1 MKIKSILK
9 LGTLALLTAA
19 LPACSFLDTDPQIIP
34 DDGYYNSEQKLIYG
48 LAGVYGVLNSEA
60 LYGNYYSL
68 QIANA
73 DDLCYFNNYNNSES
87 RPDRYNHSAGTAAIY
102 DTWSKLYEGI
112 KNANRYIEAVEKTEI
127 DPGKLSVDIGLYIA
141 EARFLRAY
149 YHFLLAQAW
158 GDVPLRVKATTSPNP
173 NDVQMAA
180 TPQEQVLKWCADEIE
195 ATIPDL
201 YEPIDNTPSRVSQTV
216 AQGILAR
223 VYLFMAGE
231 SVKQIDGLDKKEMYR
246 RAAYWANE
254 VIASHKHDL
263 NESYEEIFI
272 NMIRDQ
278 YDTQFHESMWEA
290 EFLGDRTS
298 ATDWTNGRI
307 GDLIGLRSQSRTTNY
322 SEWACNYSYGYY
334 NGSYTLWQ
342 LYWENDRTAD
352 ETASATVID
361 KRLTWNLPGY
371 NYRGMNNQKISYKN
385 KAGETVTRYLQQT
398 QSMFKTPWVYNNN
411 FAMPDI
417 EGLDQTIED
426 AFDPADLVYDPTVM
440 CAVRNAG
447 KWRRETVYE
456 KQMSAKSLYTT
467 INFPILRYADVLL
480 MYAEAINE
488 YAEAPDDQAK
498 EAIREIRKR
507 AGVKTNESLLGDYR
521 SFRDLVRIGF
531 RGASQVGPDPLGHV
545 RREDAQRRD
554 QPADGEQVPQRQL
567 YELCVGELR
576 QRDGTPHLPPDSDQ
590 GAGGEPRAPTEP
602 LMVKRL
608 IAEHTMNTK
617 RITYLAATLALA
629 TAAVSCE
636 HEEIYEPLEFSVRL
650 APTNT
655 YRTGDPVVFN
665 FSGNADFITVWT
677 GDTGHEYKHRNRT
690 KVDIADI
697 ESCELEIE
705 ISQQYGTLNNL
716 VLFAGNKFAGLN
728 GSDAA
733 TDRPVVEAIAAND
746 CADWTKLE
754 FTPNN
759 ANKFKT
765 YTYDITRFADRF
777 SWGMHLFYP
786 DPKTTMRTYRINPKI
801 TVKFKGHDT
810 QVYNYPDMEFV
821 PFSLASQHADDPYI
835 HNVSGNGNLKFQGR
849 PGANNTANIV
859 FQGFSA
865 GAFPEIDQ
873 WAFMQ
878 PVALNTISPD
888 TGLNIKGVTDDLPS
902 YSYTY
907 TEPGTYTVTFIVAG
921 GNYQGQSAPA
931 PYEVTFTV
939 IDPIE

>member
-127 DPGKLSVDIGLYIA
+127 DPEKLSVDIGLYIA

-417 EGLDQTIED
+417 EGLDQTIEN

-488 YAEAPDDQAK
+488 YAGAPDDQAK

-507 AGVKTNESLLGDYR
+507 AGVKTDESLLGDYR
-521 SFRDLVRIGF
+521 SFRDLVRNE
-531 RGASQVGPDPLGHV
+531 RGRELSFEGLRKWDLIRWGTFVEKMHNAGTNQPTENKYRNVSYTNYASANYANVTARHIYLPIPTK
-545 RREDAQRRD
+545 
-554 QPADGEQVPQRQL
+554 
-567 YELCVGELR
+567 ELAVNHALR
-576 QRDGTPHLPPDSDQ
+576 QN
-590 GAGGEPRAPTEP
+590 P
-602 LMVKRL
+602 L
-608 IAEHTMNTK
+608 
-617 RITYLAATLALA
+617 
-629 TAAVSCE
+629 
-636 HEEIYEPLEFSVRL
+636 
-650 APTNT
+650 
-655 YRTGDPVVFN
+655 
-665 FSGNADFITVWT
+665 W
-677 GDTGHEYKHRNRT
+677 
-690 KVDIADI
+690 
-697 ESCELEIE
+697 
-705 ISQQYGTLNNL
+705 
-716 VLFAGNKFAGLN
+716 
-728 GSDAA
+728 
-733 TDRPVVEAIAAND
+733 
-746 CADWTKLE
+746 
-754 FTPNN
+754 
-759 ANKFKT
+759 
-765 YTYDITRFADRF
+765 
-777 SWGMHLFYP
+777 
-786 DPKTTMRTYRINPKI
+786 
-801 TVKFKGHDT
+801 
-810 QVYNYPDMEFV
+810 
-821 PFSLASQHADDPYI
+821 
-835 HNVSGNGNLKFQGR
+835 
-849 PGANNTANIV
+849 
-859 FQGFSA
+859 
-865 GAFPEIDQ
+865 
-873 WAFMQ
+873 
-878 PVALNTISPD
+878 
-888 TGLNIKGVTDDLPS
+888 
-902 YSYTY
+902 
-907 TEPGTYTVTFIVAG
+907 
-921 GNYQGQSAPA
+921 
-931 PYEVTFTV
+931 
-939 IDPIE
+939 

>member
-158 GDVPLRVKATTSPNP
+158 GDVPLRVKATTSPNT

-417 EGLDQTIED
+417 EGLDQTIEN

-488 YAEAPDDQAK
+488 YAGAPDDQAK
-498 EAIREIRKR
+498 DAIREIRKR
-507 AGVKTNESLLGDYR
+507 AGVKTDESLLGDYR
-521 SFRDLVRIGF
+521 SFRDLVRNE
-531 RGASQVGPDPLGHV
+531 RGRELAFEGLRKWDLIRWGTFVEKMHNAGTNQPTENKYRNVSYTNYASANYANVTARHIYLPIPTK
-545 RREDAQRRD
+545 
-554 QPADGEQVPQRQL
+554 
-567 YELCVGELR
+567 ELAVNHALR
-576 QRDGTPHLPPDSDQ
+576 QN
-590 GAGGEPRAPTEP
+590 P
-602 LMVKRL
+602 L
-608 IAEHTMNTK
+608 
-617 RITYLAATLALA
+617 
-629 TAAVSCE
+629 
-636 HEEIYEPLEFSVRL
+636 
-650 APTNT
+650 
-655 YRTGDPVVFN
+655 
-665 FSGNADFITVWT
+665 W
-677 GDTGHEYKHRNRT
+677 
-690 KVDIADI
+690 
-697 ESCELEIE
+697 
-705 ISQQYGTLNNL
+705 
-716 VLFAGNKFAGLN
+716 
-728 GSDAA
+728 
-733 TDRPVVEAIAAND
+733 
-746 CADWTKLE
+746 
-754 FTPNN
+754 
-759 ANKFKT
+759 
-765 YTYDITRFADRF
+765 
-777 SWGMHLFYP
+777 
-786 DPKTTMRTYRINPKI
+786 
-801 TVKFKGHDT
+801 
-810 QVYNYPDMEFV
+810 
-821 PFSLASQHADDPYI
+821 
-835 HNVSGNGNLKFQGR
+835 
-849 PGANNTANIV
+849 
-859 FQGFSA
+859 
-865 GAFPEIDQ
+865 
-873 WAFMQ
+873 
-878 PVALNTISPD
+878 
-888 TGLNIKGVTDDLPS
+888 
-902 YSYTY
+902 
-907 TEPGTYTVTFIVAG
+907 
-921 GNYQGQSAPA
+921 
-931 PYEVTFTV
+931 
-939 IDPIE
+939 

>member
-60 LYGNYYSL
+60 IYGNYYSL

-263 NESYEEIFI
+263 NESYEEVFI

-417 EGLDQTIED
+417 EGLDQTIEN

-488 YAEAPDDQAK
+488 YAGAPDDQAK

-507 AGVKTNESLLGDYR
+507 TGVKTDESLLGDYR
-521 SFRDLVRIGF
+521 SFRDLVRNE
-531 RGASQVGPDPLGHV
+531 RGRELAFEGLRKWDLIRWGTFVEKMHNAGTNQPTENKYRNVSYTNYASANYANVTARHIYLPIPTK
-545 RREDAQRRD
+545 
-554 QPADGEQVPQRQL
+554 
-567 YELCVGELR
+567 ELAVNHALR
-576 QRDGTPHLPPDSDQ
+576 QN
-590 GAGGEPRAPTEP
+590 P
-602 LMVKRL
+602 L
-608 IAEHTMNTK
+608 
-617 RITYLAATLALA
+617 
-629 TAAVSCE
+629 
-636 HEEIYEPLEFSVRL
+636 
-650 APTNT
+650 
-655 YRTGDPVVFN
+655 
-665 FSGNADFITVWT
+665 W
-677 GDTGHEYKHRNRT
+677 
-690 KVDIADI
+690 
-697 ESCELEIE
+697 
-705 ISQQYGTLNNL
+705 
-716 VLFAGNKFAGLN
+716 
-728 GSDAA
+728 
-733 TDRPVVEAIAAND
+733 
-746 CADWTKLE
+746 
-754 FTPNN
+754 
-759 ANKFKT
+759 
-765 YTYDITRFADRF
+765 
-777 SWGMHLFYP
+777 
-786 DPKTTMRTYRINPKI
+786 
-801 TVKFKGHDT
+801 
-810 QVYNYPDMEFV
+810 
-821 PFSLASQHADDPYI
+821 
-835 HNVSGNGNLKFQGR
+835 
-849 PGANNTANIV
+849 
-859 FQGFSA
+859 
-865 GAFPEIDQ
+865 
-873 WAFMQ
+873 
-878 PVALNTISPD
+878 
-888 TGLNIKGVTDDLPS
+888 
-902 YSYTY
+902 
-907 TEPGTYTVTFIVAG
+907 
-921 GNYQGQSAPA
+921 
-931 PYEVTFTV
+931 
-939 IDPIE
+939 

>member
-60 LYGNYYSL
+60 IYGNYYSL

-488 YAEAPDDQAK
+488 YAGAPDEQAK

-507 AGVKTNESLLGDYR
+507 AGVKTDESLLGDYR
-521 SFRDLVRIGF
+521 SFRDLVRNE
-531 RGASQVGPDPLGHV
+531 RGRELAFEGLRKWDLIRWGTFVEKMHNAGTNQPTENKYRNVSYTNYASANYANVTARHIYLPIPTK
-545 RREDAQRRD
+545 
-554 QPADGEQVPQRQL
+554 
-567 YELCVGELR
+567 ELAVNHALR
-576 QRDGTPHLPPDSDQ
+576 QN
-590 GAGGEPRAPTEP
+590 P
-602 LMVKRL
+602 L
-608 IAEHTMNTK
+608 
-617 RITYLAATLALA
+617 
-629 TAAVSCE
+629 
-636 HEEIYEPLEFSVRL
+636 
-650 APTNT
+650 
-655 YRTGDPVVFN
+655 
-665 FSGNADFITVWT
+665 W
-677 GDTGHEYKHRNRT
+677 
-690 KVDIADI
+690 
-697 ESCELEIE
+697 
-705 ISQQYGTLNNL
+705 
-716 VLFAGNKFAGLN
+716 
-728 GSDAA
+728 
-733 TDRPVVEAIAAND
+733 
-746 CADWTKLE
+746 
-754 FTPNN
+754 
-759 ANKFKT
+759 
-765 YTYDITRFADRF
+765 
-777 SWGMHLFYP
+777 
-786 DPKTTMRTYRINPKI
+786 
-801 TVKFKGHDT
+801 
-810 QVYNYPDMEFV
+810 
-821 PFSLASQHADDPYI
+821 
-835 HNVSGNGNLKFQGR
+835 
-849 PGANNTANIV
+849 
-859 FQGFSA
+859 
-865 GAFPEIDQ
+865 
-873 WAFMQ
+873 
-878 PVALNTISPD
+878 
-888 TGLNIKGVTDDLPS
+888 
-902 YSYTY
+902 
-907 TEPGTYTVTFIVAG
+907 
-921 GNYQGQSAPA
+921 
-931 PYEVTFTV
+931 
-939 IDPIE
+939 

>member
-246 RAAYWANE
+246 HAAYWANE

-488 YAEAPDDQAK
+488 YAGAPDDQAK

-507 AGVKTNESLLGDYR
+507 AGVKTDESLLGDYR
-521 SFRDLVRIGF
+521 SFRDLVRNE
-531 RGASQVGPDPLGHV
+531 RGRELAFEGLRKWDLIRWGTFVEKMHNAGTNQPTENKYRNVSYTNYASANYANVTARHIYLPIPTK
-545 RREDAQRRD
+545 
-554 QPADGEQVPQRQL
+554 
-567 YELCVGELR
+567 ELAVNHALR
-576 QRDGTPHLPPDSDQ
+576 QN
-590 GAGGEPRAPTEP
+590 P
-602 LMVKRL
+602 L
-608 IAEHTMNTK
+608 
-617 RITYLAATLALA
+617 
-629 TAAVSCE
+629 
-636 HEEIYEPLEFSVRL
+636 
-650 APTNT
+650 
-655 YRTGDPVVFN
+655 
-665 FSGNADFITVWT
+665 W
-677 GDTGHEYKHRNRT
+677 
-690 KVDIADI
+690 
-697 ESCELEIE
+697 
-705 ISQQYGTLNNL
+705 
-716 VLFAGNKFAGLN
+716 
-728 GSDAA
+728 
-733 TDRPVVEAIAAND
+733 
-746 CADWTKLE
+746 
-754 FTPNN
+754 
-759 ANKFKT
+759 
-765 YTYDITRFADRF
+765 
-777 SWGMHLFYP
+777 
-786 DPKTTMRTYRINPKI
+786 
-801 TVKFKGHDT
+801 
-810 QVYNYPDMEFV
+810 
-821 PFSLASQHADDPYI
+821 
-835 HNVSGNGNLKFQGR
+835 
-849 PGANNTANIV
+849 
-859 FQGFSA
+859 
-865 GAFPEIDQ
+865 
-873 WAFMQ
+873 
-878 PVALNTISPD
+878 
-888 TGLNIKGVTDDLPS
+888 
-902 YSYTY
+902 
-907 TEPGTYTVTFIVAG
+907 
-921 GNYQGQSAPA
+921 
-931 PYEVTFTV
+931 
-939 IDPIE
+939 

>member
-60 LYGNYYSL
+60 IYGNYYSL

-231 SVKQIDGLDKKEMYR
+231 SVKQIDGLDKKEMYC

-263 NESYEEIFI
+263 NESYEEVFI

-417 EGLDQTIED
+417 EGLDQTIEN

-488 YAEAPDDQAK
+488 YAGAPDDQAK

-507 AGVKTNESLLGDYR
+507 AGVKTDESLLGDYR
-521 SFRDLVRIGF
+521 SFRDLVRNE
-531 RGASQVGPDPLGHV
+531 RGRELAFEGLRKWDLIRWGTFVEKMHNAGTNQPTENKYRNVSYTNYASANYANVTARHIYLPIPTK
-545 RREDAQRRD
+545 
-554 QPADGEQVPQRQL
+554 
-567 YELCVGELR
+567 ELAVNHALR
-576 QRDGTPHLPPDSDQ
+576 QN
-590 GAGGEPRAPTEP
+590 P
-602 LMVKRL
+602 L
-608 IAEHTMNTK
+608 
-617 RITYLAATLALA
+617 
-629 TAAVSCE
+629 
-636 HEEIYEPLEFSVRL
+636 
-650 APTNT
+650 
-655 YRTGDPVVFN
+655 
-665 FSGNADFITVWT
+665 W
-677 GDTGHEYKHRNRT
+677 
-690 KVDIADI
+690 
-697 ESCELEIE
+697 
-705 ISQQYGTLNNL
+705 
-716 VLFAGNKFAGLN
+716 
-728 GSDAA
+728 
-733 TDRPVVEAIAAND
+733 
-746 CADWTKLE
+746 
-754 FTPNN
+754 
-759 ANKFKT
+759 
-765 YTYDITRFADRF
+765 
-777 SWGMHLFYP
+777 
-786 DPKTTMRTYRINPKI
+786 
-801 TVKFKGHDT
+801 
-810 QVYNYPDMEFV
+810 
-821 PFSLASQHADDPYI
+821 
-835 HNVSGNGNLKFQGR
+835 
-849 PGANNTANIV
+849 
-859 FQGFSA
+859 
-865 GAFPEIDQ
+865 
-873 WAFMQ
+873 
-878 PVALNTISPD
+878 
-888 TGLNIKGVTDDLPS
+888 
-902 YSYTY
+902 
-907 TEPGTYTVTFIVAG
+907 
-921 GNYQGQSAPA
+921 
-931 PYEVTFTV
+931 
-939 IDPIE
+939 

>member
-60 LYGNYYSL
+60 IYGNYYSL

-102 DTWSKLYEGI
+102 DAWSKLYEGI

-488 YAEAPDDQAK
+488 YAGAPDDQAK

-507 AGVKTNESLLGDYR
+507 AGVKTDESLLGDYR
-521 SFRDLVRIGF
+521 SFRDLVRNE
-531 RGASQVGPDPLGHV
+531 RGRELAFEGLRKWDLIRWGTFVEKMHNAGTNQPTENKYRNVSYTNYASANYANVTARHIYLPIPTK
-545 RREDAQRRD
+545 
-554 QPADGEQVPQRQL
+554 
-567 YELCVGELR
+567 ELAVNHALR
-576 QRDGTPHLPPDSDQ
+576 QN
-590 GAGGEPRAPTEP
+590 P
-602 LMVKRL
+602 L
-608 IAEHTMNTK
+608 
-617 RITYLAATLALA
+617 
-629 TAAVSCE
+629 
-636 HEEIYEPLEFSVRL
+636 
-650 APTNT
+650 
-655 YRTGDPVVFN
+655 
-665 FSGNADFITVWT
+665 W
-677 GDTGHEYKHRNRT
+677 
-690 KVDIADI
+690 
-697 ESCELEIE
+697 
-705 ISQQYGTLNNL
+705 
-716 VLFAGNKFAGLN
+716 
-728 GSDAA
+728 
-733 TDRPVVEAIAAND
+733 
-746 CADWTKLE
+746 
-754 FTPNN
+754 
-759 ANKFKT
+759 
-765 YTYDITRFADRF
+765 
-777 SWGMHLFYP
+777 
-786 DPKTTMRTYRINPKI
+786 
-801 TVKFKGHDT
+801 
-810 QVYNYPDMEFV
+810 
-821 PFSLASQHADDPYI
+821 
-835 HNVSGNGNLKFQGR
+835 
-849 PGANNTANIV
+849 
-859 FQGFSA
+859 
-865 GAFPEIDQ
+865 
-873 WAFMQ
+873 
-878 PVALNTISPD
+878 
-888 TGLNIKGVTDDLPS
+888 
-902 YSYTY
+902 
-907 TEPGTYTVTFIVAG
+907 
-921 GNYQGQSAPA
+921 
-931 PYEVTFTV
+931 
-939 IDPIE
+939 

>member
-127 DPGKLSVDIGLYIA
+127 DPEKLSVDIGLYIA

-417 EGLDQTIED
+417 EGLDQTIEN

-488 YAEAPDDQAK
+488 YAGASDDQAK

-521 SFRDLVRIGF
+521 SFRDLVRNE
-531 RGASQVGPDPLGHV
+531 RGRELAFEGLRKWDLIRWGTFVEKMHNAGTNQPTENKYRNVSYTNYASANYANVTARHIYLPIPTK
-545 RREDAQRRD
+545 
-554 QPADGEQVPQRQL
+554 
-567 YELCVGELR
+567 ELAVNHALR
-576 QRDGTPHLPPDSDQ
+576 QN
-590 GAGGEPRAPTEP
+590 P
-602 LMVKRL
+602 L
-608 IAEHTMNTK
+608 
-617 RITYLAATLALA
+617 
-629 TAAVSCE
+629 
-636 HEEIYEPLEFSVRL
+636 
-650 APTNT
+650 
-655 YRTGDPVVFN
+655 
-665 FSGNADFITVWT
+665 W
-677 GDTGHEYKHRNRT
+677 
-690 KVDIADI
+690 
-697 ESCELEIE
+697 
-705 ISQQYGTLNNL
+705 
-716 VLFAGNKFAGLN
+716 
-728 GSDAA
+728 
-733 TDRPVVEAIAAND
+733 
-746 CADWTKLE
+746 
-754 FTPNN
+754 
-759 ANKFKT
+759 
-765 YTYDITRFADRF
+765 
-777 SWGMHLFYP
+777 
-786 DPKTTMRTYRINPKI
+786 
-801 TVKFKGHDT
+801 
-810 QVYNYPDMEFV
+810 
-821 PFSLASQHADDPYI
+821 
-835 HNVSGNGNLKFQGR
+835 
-849 PGANNTANIV
+849 
-859 FQGFSA
+859 
-865 GAFPEIDQ
+865 
-873 WAFMQ
+873 
-878 PVALNTISPD
+878 
-888 TGLNIKGVTDDLPS
+888 
-902 YSYTY
+902 
-907 TEPGTYTVTFIVAG
+907 
-921 GNYQGQSAPA
+921 
-931 PYEVTFTV
+931 
-939 IDPIE
+939 

>member
-87 RPDRYNHSAGTAAIY
+87 RPDRYNHSAGTATIY

-488 YAEAPDDQAK
+488 YAGAPDDQAK
-498 EAIREIRKR
+498 DAIREIRKR
-507 AGVKTNESLLGDYR
+507 AGVKTDENLLGDYR
-521 SFRDLVRIGF
+521 SFRDLVRNE
-531 RGASQVGPDPLGHV
+531 RGRELAFEGLRKWDLIRWGTFVEKMHNAGTNQPTENKYRNVSYTNYASANYANVTARHIYLPIPTK
-545 RREDAQRRD
+545 
-554 QPADGEQVPQRQL
+554 
-567 YELCVGELR
+567 ELAVNHALR
-576 QRDGTPHLPPDSDQ
+576 QN
-590 GAGGEPRAPTEP
+590 P
-602 LMVKRL
+602 L
-608 IAEHTMNTK
+608 
-617 RITYLAATLALA
+617 
-629 TAAVSCE
+629 
-636 HEEIYEPLEFSVRL
+636 
-650 APTNT
+650 
-655 YRTGDPVVFN
+655 
-665 FSGNADFITVWT
+665 W
-677 GDTGHEYKHRNRT
+677 
-690 KVDIADI
+690 
-697 ESCELEIE
+697 
-705 ISQQYGTLNNL
+705 
-716 VLFAGNKFAGLN
+716 
-728 GSDAA
+728 
-733 TDRPVVEAIAAND
+733 
-746 CADWTKLE
+746 
-754 FTPNN
+754 
-759 ANKFKT
+759 
-765 YTYDITRFADRF
+765 
-777 SWGMHLFYP
+777 
-786 DPKTTMRTYRINPKI
+786 
-801 TVKFKGHDT
+801 
-810 QVYNYPDMEFV
+810 
-821 PFSLASQHADDPYI
+821 
-835 HNVSGNGNLKFQGR
+835 
-849 PGANNTANIV
+849 
-859 FQGFSA
+859 
-865 GAFPEIDQ
+865 
-873 WAFMQ
+873 
-878 PVALNTISPD
+878 
-888 TGLNIKGVTDDLPS
+888 
-902 YSYTY
+902 
-907 TEPGTYTVTFIVAG
+907 
-921 GNYQGQSAPA
+921 
-931 PYEVTFTV
+931 
-939 IDPIE
+939 

>member
-60 LYGNYYSL
+60 IYGNYYSL

-352 ETASATVID
+352 EKASATVID

-488 YAEAPDDQAK
+488 YAGAPDDQAK

-507 AGVKTNESLLGDYR
+507 AGVKTDESLLGDYR
-521 SFRDLVRIGF
+521 SFRDLVRNE
-531 RGASQVGPDPLGHV
+531 RGRELAFEGLRKWDLIRWGTLVEKMHNAGTNQPTENKYRNVSYTNYASANYANVTARHIYLPIPTK
-545 RREDAQRRD
+545 
-554 QPADGEQVPQRQL
+554 
-567 YELCVGELR
+567 ELAVNHALR
-576 QRDGTPHLPPDSDQ
+576 QN
-590 GAGGEPRAPTEP
+590 P
-602 LMVKRL
+602 L
-608 IAEHTMNTK
+608 
-617 RITYLAATLALA
+617 
-629 TAAVSCE
+629 
-636 HEEIYEPLEFSVRL
+636 
-650 APTNT
+650 
-655 YRTGDPVVFN
+655 
-665 FSGNADFITVWT
+665 W
-677 GDTGHEYKHRNRT
+677 
-690 KVDIADI
+690 
-697 ESCELEIE
+697 
-705 ISQQYGTLNNL
+705 
-716 VLFAGNKFAGLN
+716 
-728 GSDAA
+728 
-733 TDRPVVEAIAAND
+733 
-746 CADWTKLE
+746 
-754 FTPNN
+754 
-759 ANKFKT
+759 
-765 YTYDITRFADRF
+765 
-777 SWGMHLFYP
+777 
-786 DPKTTMRTYRINPKI
+786 
-801 TVKFKGHDT
+801 
-810 QVYNYPDMEFV
+810 
-821 PFSLASQHADDPYI
+821 
-835 HNVSGNGNLKFQGR
+835 
-849 PGANNTANIV
+849 
-859 FQGFSA
+859 
-865 GAFPEIDQ
+865 
-873 WAFMQ
+873 
-878 PVALNTISPD
+878 
-888 TGLNIKGVTDDLPS
+888 
-902 YSYTY
+902 
-907 TEPGTYTVTFIVAG
+907 
-921 GNYQGQSAPA
+921 
-931 PYEVTFTV
+931 
-939 IDPIE
+939 

>member
-60 LYGNYYSL
+60 IYGNYYSL

-141 EARFLRAY
+141 EARFLRAH

-180 TPQEQVLKWCADEIE
+180 TPQEQVLKWCANEIE

-488 YAEAPDDQAK
+488 YAGAPDDQAK

-507 AGVKTNESLLGDYR
+507 AGVKTDESLLGDYR
-521 SFRDLVRIGF
+521 SFRDLVRNE
-531 RGASQVGPDPLGHV
+531 RGRELAFEGLRKWDLIRWGTFVEKMHNAGTNQPTENKYRNVSYTNYASANYANVTARHIYLPIPTK
-545 RREDAQRRD
+545 
-554 QPADGEQVPQRQL
+554 
-567 YELCVGELR
+567 ELAVNHALR
-576 QRDGTPHLPPDSDQ
+576 QN
-590 GAGGEPRAPTEP
+590 P
-602 LMVKRL
+602 L
-608 IAEHTMNTK
+608 
-617 RITYLAATLALA
+617 
-629 TAAVSCE
+629 
-636 HEEIYEPLEFSVRL
+636 
-650 APTNT
+650 
-655 YRTGDPVVFN
+655 
-665 FSGNADFITVWT
+665 W
-677 GDTGHEYKHRNRT
+677 
-690 KVDIADI
+690 
-697 ESCELEIE
+697 
-705 ISQQYGTLNNL
+705 
-716 VLFAGNKFAGLN
+716 
-728 GSDAA
+728 
-733 TDRPVVEAIAAND
+733 
-746 CADWTKLE
+746 
-754 FTPNN
+754 
-759 ANKFKT
+759 
-765 YTYDITRFADRF
+765 
-777 SWGMHLFYP
+777 
-786 DPKTTMRTYRINPKI
+786 
-801 TVKFKGHDT
+801 
-810 QVYNYPDMEFV
+810 
-821 PFSLASQHADDPYI
+821 
-835 HNVSGNGNLKFQGR
+835 
-849 PGANNTANIV
+849 
-859 FQGFSA
+859 
-865 GAFPEIDQ
+865 
-873 WAFMQ
+873 
-878 PVALNTISPD
+878 
-888 TGLNIKGVTDDLPS
+888 
-902 YSYTY
+902 
-907 TEPGTYTVTFIVAG
+907 
-921 GNYQGQSAPA
+921 
-931 PYEVTFTV
+931 
-939 IDPIE
+939 

>member
-60 LYGNYYSL
+60 IYGNYYSL

-127 DPGKLSVDIGLYIA
+127 DPEKLSVNIGLYIA

-417 EGLDQTIED
+417 EGLDQTIEN

-488 YAEAPDDQAK
+488 YAGAPDDQAK
-498 EAIREIRKR
+498 DAIREIRKR
-507 AGVKTNESLLGDYR
+507 AGVKTDESLLGDYR
-521 SFRDLVRIGF
+521 SFRDLVRNE
-531 RGASQVGPDPLGHV
+531 RGRELAFEGLRKWDLIRWGTFVEKMHNAGTNQPTENKYRNVSYTNYASANYANVTARHIYLPIPTK
-545 RREDAQRRD
+545 
-554 QPADGEQVPQRQL
+554 
-567 YELCVGELR
+567 ELAVNHALR
-576 QRDGTPHLPPDSDQ
+576 QN
-590 GAGGEPRAPTEP
+590 P
-602 LMVKRL
+602 L
-608 IAEHTMNTK
+608 
-617 RITYLAATLALA
+617 
-629 TAAVSCE
+629 
-636 HEEIYEPLEFSVRL
+636 
-650 APTNT
+650 
-655 YRTGDPVVFN
+655 
-665 FSGNADFITVWT
+665 W
-677 GDTGHEYKHRNRT
+677 
-690 KVDIADI
+690 
-697 ESCELEIE
+697 
-705 ISQQYGTLNNL
+705 
-716 VLFAGNKFAGLN
+716 
-728 GSDAA
+728 
-733 TDRPVVEAIAAND
+733 
-746 CADWTKLE
+746 
-754 FTPNN
+754 
-759 ANKFKT
+759 
-765 YTYDITRFADRF
+765 
-777 SWGMHLFYP
+777 
-786 DPKTTMRTYRINPKI
+786 
-801 TVKFKGHDT
+801 
-810 QVYNYPDMEFV
+810 
-821 PFSLASQHADDPYI
+821 
-835 HNVSGNGNLKFQGR
+835 
-849 PGANNTANIV
+849 
-859 FQGFSA
+859 
-865 GAFPEIDQ
+865 
-873 WAFMQ
+873 
-878 PVALNTISPD
+878 
-888 TGLNIKGVTDDLPS
+888 
-902 YSYTY
+902 
-907 TEPGTYTVTFIVAG
+907 
-921 GNYQGQSAPA
+921 
-931 PYEVTFTV
+931 
-939 IDPIE
+939 

>member
-60 LYGNYYSL
+60 IYGNYYSL

-488 YAEAPDDQAK
+488 YAGAPDDQAK

-507 AGVKTNESLLGDYR
+507 AGVKTDESLLGDYR
-521 SFRDLVRIGF
+521 SFRDLVRNE
-531 RGASQVGPDPLGHV
+531 RGRELAFEGLRKWDLIRWGTFVEKMHNAGTNQPTENKYRNVSYTNYASANYANVTARHIYLPIPTK
-545 RREDAQRRD
+545 
-554 QPADGEQVPQRQL
+554 
-567 YELCVGELR
+567 ELAVNHALR
-576 QRDGTPHLPPDSDQ
+576 QN
-590 GAGGEPRAPTEP
+590 P
-602 LMVKRL
+602 L
-608 IAEHTMNTK
+608 
-617 RITYLAATLALA
+617 
-629 TAAVSCE
+629 
-636 HEEIYEPLEFSVRL
+636 
-650 APTNT
+650 
-655 YRTGDPVVFN
+655 
-665 FSGNADFITVWT
+665 W
-677 GDTGHEYKHRNRT
+677 
-690 KVDIADI
+690 
-697 ESCELEIE
+697 
-705 ISQQYGTLNNL
+705 
-716 VLFAGNKFAGLN
+716 
-728 GSDAA
+728 
-733 TDRPVVEAIAAND
+733 
-746 CADWTKLE
+746 
-754 FTPNN
+754 
-759 ANKFKT
+759 
-765 YTYDITRFADRF
+765 
-777 SWGMHLFYP
+777 
-786 DPKTTMRTYRINPKI
+786 
-801 TVKFKGHDT
+801 
-810 QVYNYPDMEFV
+810 
-821 PFSLASQHADDPYI
+821 
-835 HNVSGNGNLKFQGR
+835 
-849 PGANNTANIV
+849 
-859 FQGFSA
+859 
-865 GAFPEIDQ
+865 
-873 WAFMQ
+873 
-878 PVALNTISPD
+878 
-888 TGLNIKGVTDDLPS
+888 
-902 YSYTY
+902 
-907 TEPGTYTVTFIVAG
+907 
-921 GNYQGQSAPA
+921 
-931 PYEVTFTV
+931 
-939 IDPIE
+939 

>member
-87 RPDRYNHSAGTAAIY
+87 RPDRYNHSAGTATIY

-158 GDVPLRVKATTSPNP
+158 GDMPLRVKATTSPNP

-263 NESYEEIFI
+263 NESYEEVFI

-417 EGLDQTIED
+417 EGLDQTIEN

-488 YAEAPDDQAK
+488 YAGAPDDQAK

-507 AGVKTNESLLGDYR
+507 TGVKTDESLLGDYR
-521 SFRDLVRIGF
+521 SFRDLVRNE
-531 RGASQVGPDPLGHV
+531 RGRELAFEGLRKWDLIRWGTFVEKMHNAGTNQPTENKYRNVSYTNYASANYANVTARHIYLPIPTK
-545 RREDAQRRD
+545 
-554 QPADGEQVPQRQL
+554 
-567 YELCVGELR
+567 ELAVNHALR
-576 QRDGTPHLPPDSDQ
+576 QN
-590 GAGGEPRAPTEP
+590 P
-602 LMVKRL
+602 L
-608 IAEHTMNTK
+608 
-617 RITYLAATLALA
+617 
-629 TAAVSCE
+629 
-636 HEEIYEPLEFSVRL
+636 
-650 APTNT
+650 
-655 YRTGDPVVFN
+655 
-665 FSGNADFITVWT
+665 W
-677 GDTGHEYKHRNRT
+677 
-690 KVDIADI
+690 
-697 ESCELEIE
+697 
-705 ISQQYGTLNNL
+705 
-716 VLFAGNKFAGLN
+716 
-728 GSDAA
+728 
-733 TDRPVVEAIAAND
+733 
-746 CADWTKLE
+746 
-754 FTPNN
+754 
-759 ANKFKT
+759 
-765 YTYDITRFADRF
+765 
-777 SWGMHLFYP
+777 
-786 DPKTTMRTYRINPKI
+786 
-801 TVKFKGHDT
+801 
-810 QVYNYPDMEFV
+810 
-821 PFSLASQHADDPYI
+821 
-835 HNVSGNGNLKFQGR
+835 
-849 PGANNTANIV
+849 
-859 FQGFSA
+859 
-865 GAFPEIDQ
+865 
-873 WAFMQ
+873 
-878 PVALNTISPD
+878 
-888 TGLNIKGVTDDLPS
+888 
-902 YSYTY
+902 
-907 TEPGTYTVTFIVAG
+907 
-921 GNYQGQSAPA
+921 
-931 PYEVTFTV
+931 
-939 IDPIE
+939 

>member
-60 LYGNYYSL
+60 IYGNYYSL

-173 NDVQMAA
+173 NNVQMAA

-307 GDLIGLRSQSRTTNY
+307 GDLIGLRSQSGTTNY

-488 YAEAPDDQAK
+488 YAGAPDDQAK
-498 EAIREIRKR
+498 DAIREIRKR
-507 AGVKTNESLLGDYR
+507 AGVKTDESLLGDYR
-521 SFRDLVRIGF
+521 SFRDLVRNE
-531 RGASQVGPDPLGHV
+531 RGRELAFEGLRKWDLIRWGTFVEKMHNAGTNQPTENKYRNVSYTNYASANCANVTARHIYLPIPTK
-545 RREDAQRRD
+545 
-554 QPADGEQVPQRQL
+554 
-567 YELCVGELR
+567 ELAVNHALR
-576 QRDGTPHLPPDSDQ
+576 QN
-590 GAGGEPRAPTEP
+590 P
-602 LMVKRL
+602 L
-608 IAEHTMNTK
+608 
-617 RITYLAATLALA
+617 
-629 TAAVSCE
+629 
-636 HEEIYEPLEFSVRL
+636 
-650 APTNT
+650 
-655 YRTGDPVVFN
+655 
-665 FSGNADFITVWT
+665 W
-677 GDTGHEYKHRNRT
+677 
-690 KVDIADI
+690 
-697 ESCELEIE
+697 
-705 ISQQYGTLNNL
+705 
-716 VLFAGNKFAGLN
+716 
-728 GSDAA
+728 
-733 TDRPVVEAIAAND
+733 
-746 CADWTKLE
+746 
-754 FTPNN
+754 
-759 ANKFKT
+759 
-765 YTYDITRFADRF
+765 
-777 SWGMHLFYP
+777 
-786 DPKTTMRTYRINPKI
+786 
-801 TVKFKGHDT
+801 
-810 QVYNYPDMEFV
+810 
-821 PFSLASQHADDPYI
+821 
-835 HNVSGNGNLKFQGR
+835 
-849 PGANNTANIV
+849 
-859 FQGFSA
+859 
-865 GAFPEIDQ
+865 
-873 WAFMQ
+873 
-878 PVALNTISPD
+878 
-888 TGLNIKGVTDDLPS
+888 
-902 YSYTY
+902 
-907 TEPGTYTVTFIVAG
+907 
-921 GNYQGQSAPA
+921 
-931 PYEVTFTV
+931 
-939 IDPIE
+939 

>member
-34 DDGYYNSEQKLIYG
+34 DDGYYNSEQKLFYG

-87 RPDRYNHSAGTAAIY
+87 RPDRYNHSAGTATIY

-488 YAEAPDDQAK
+488 YAGAPDDQAK

-507 AGVKTNESLLGDYR
+507 AGVKTDESLLGDYR
-521 SFRDLVRIGF
+521 SFRDLVRNE
-531 RGASQVGPDPLGHV
+531 RGRELAFEGLRKWDLIRWGTFVEKMHNAGTNQPTENKYRNVSYTNYASANYANVTARHIYLPIPTK
-545 RREDAQRRD
+545 
-554 QPADGEQVPQRQL
+554 
-567 YELCVGELR
+567 ELAVNHALR
-576 QRDGTPHLPPDSDQ
+576 QN
-590 GAGGEPRAPTEP
+590 P
-602 LMVKRL
+602 L
-608 IAEHTMNTK
+608 
-617 RITYLAATLALA
+617 
-629 TAAVSCE
+629 
-636 HEEIYEPLEFSVRL
+636 
-650 APTNT
+650 
-655 YRTGDPVVFN
+655 
-665 FSGNADFITVWT
+665 W
-677 GDTGHEYKHRNRT
+677 
-690 KVDIADI
+690 
-697 ESCELEIE
+697 
-705 ISQQYGTLNNL
+705 
-716 VLFAGNKFAGLN
+716 
-728 GSDAA
+728 
-733 TDRPVVEAIAAND
+733 
-746 CADWTKLE
+746 
-754 FTPNN
+754 
-759 ANKFKT
+759 
-765 YTYDITRFADRF
+765 
-777 SWGMHLFYP
+777 
-786 DPKTTMRTYRINPKI
+786 
-801 TVKFKGHDT
+801 
-810 QVYNYPDMEFV
+810 
-821 PFSLASQHADDPYI
+821 
-835 HNVSGNGNLKFQGR
+835 
-849 PGANNTANIV
+849 
-859 FQGFSA
+859 
-865 GAFPEIDQ
+865 
-873 WAFMQ
+873 
-878 PVALNTISPD
+878 
-888 TGLNIKGVTDDLPS
+888 
-902 YSYTY
+902 
-907 TEPGTYTVTFIVAG
+907 
-921 GNYQGQSAPA
+921 
-931 PYEVTFTV
+931 
-939 IDPIE
+939 

>member
-371 NYRGMNNQKISYKN
+371 NYRVMNNQKISYKN

-488 YAEAPDDQAK
+488 YAGAPDDQAK

-507 AGVKTNESLLGDYR
+507 AGVKTDESLLGDYR
-521 SFRDLVRIGF
+521 SFRDLVRNE
-531 RGASQVGPDPLGHV
+531 RGRELAFEGLRKWDLIRWGTFVEKMHNAGTNQPTENKYRNVSYTNYASANYANVTARHIYLPIPTK
-545 RREDAQRRD
+545 
-554 QPADGEQVPQRQL
+554 
-567 YELCVGELR
+567 ELAVNHALR
-576 QRDGTPHLPPDSDQ
+576 QN
-590 GAGGEPRAPTEP
+590 P
-602 LMVKRL
+602 L
-608 IAEHTMNTK
+608 
-617 RITYLAATLALA
+617 
-629 TAAVSCE
+629 
-636 HEEIYEPLEFSVRL
+636 
-650 APTNT
+650 
-655 YRTGDPVVFN
+655 
-665 FSGNADFITVWT
+665 W
-677 GDTGHEYKHRNRT
+677 
-690 KVDIADI
+690 
-697 ESCELEIE
+697 
-705 ISQQYGTLNNL
+705 
-716 VLFAGNKFAGLN
+716 
-728 GSDAA
+728 
-733 TDRPVVEAIAAND
+733 
-746 CADWTKLE
+746 
-754 FTPNN
+754 
-759 ANKFKT
+759 
-765 YTYDITRFADRF
+765 
-777 SWGMHLFYP
+777 
-786 DPKTTMRTYRINPKI
+786 
-801 TVKFKGHDT
+801 
-810 QVYNYPDMEFV
+810 
-821 PFSLASQHADDPYI
+821 
-835 HNVSGNGNLKFQGR
+835 
-849 PGANNTANIV
+849 
-859 FQGFSA
+859 
-865 GAFPEIDQ
+865 
-873 WAFMQ
+873 
-878 PVALNTISPD
+878 
-888 TGLNIKGVTDDLPS
+888 
-902 YSYTY
+902 
-907 TEPGTYTVTFIVAG
+907 
-921 GNYQGQSAPA
+921 
-931 PYEVTFTV
+931 
-939 IDPIE
+939 

>member
-60 LYGNYYSL
+60 IYGNYYSL

-417 EGLDQTIED
+417 EGLDQTIEN

-480 MYAEAINE
+480 MYAEAL
-488 YAEAPDDQAK
+488 AESGGSLGDALEWLNK
-498 EAIREIRKR
+498 TRTR
-507 AGVKTNESLLGDYR
+507 AGLDELTTDEVKSLAE
-521 SFRDLVRIGF
+521 FRRELAAERGREFALEGHRWFDLVRLGLAIDYF
-531 RGASQVGPDPLGHV
+531 REMGYSLDSHNLIFPIPQ
-545 RREDAQRRD
+545 D
-554 QPADGEQVPQRQL
+554 Q
-567 YELCVGELR
+567 
-576 QRDGTPHLPPDSDQ
+576 
-590 GAGGEPRAPTEP
+590 
-602 LMVKRL
+602 
-608 IAEHTMNTK
+608 
-617 RITYLAATLALA
+617 
-629 TAAVSCE
+629 
-636 HEEIYEPLEFSVRL
+636 
-650 APTNT
+650 
-655 YRTGDPVVFN
+655 
-665 FSGNADFITVWT
+665 
-677 GDTGHEYKHRNRT
+677 
-690 KVDIADI
+690 
-697 ESCELEIE
+697 IE
-705 ISQQYGTLNNL
+705 IVNNPSIL
-716 VLFAGNKFAGLN
+716 
-728 GSDAA
+728 
-733 TDRPVVEAIAAND
+733 
-746 CADWTKLE
+746 WQ
-754 FTPNN
+754 
-759 ANKFKT
+759 
-765 YTYDITRFADRF
+765 
-777 SWGMHLFYP
+777 
-786 DPKTTMRTYRINPKI
+786 NP
-801 TVKFKGHDT
+801 
-810 QVYNYPDMEFV
+810 
-821 PFSLASQHADDPYI
+821 
-835 HNVSGNGNLKFQGR
+835 
-849 PGANNTANIV
+849 
-859 FQGFSA
+859 GF
-865 GAFPEIDQ
+865 
-873 WAFMQ
+873 
-878 PVALNTISPD
+878 N
-888 TGLNIKGVTDDLPS
+888 
-902 YSYTY
+902 
-907 TEPGTYTVTFIVAG
+907 
-921 GNYQGQSAPA
+921 
-931 PYEVTFTV
+931 
-939 IDPIE
+939 

>member
-112 KNANRYIEAVEKTEI
+112 KNANRYIEAVAQTEI

-158 GDVPLRVKATTSPNP
+158 GDMPLRVKATTSPNP

-307 GDLIGLRSQSRTTNY
+307 GDLIGLRSQSGTTNY

-488 YAEAPDDQAK
+488 YAGAPDDQAK

-507 AGVKTNESLLGDYR
+507 AGVKTDESLLGDYR
-521 SFRDLVRIGF
+521 SFRDLVRNE
-531 RGASQVGPDPLGHV
+531 RGRELAFEGLRKWDLIRWGTFVEKMHNAGTNQPTENKYRNVSYTNYASANYANVTARHIYLPIPTK
-545 RREDAQRRD
+545 
-554 QPADGEQVPQRQL
+554 
-567 YELCVGELR
+567 ELAVNHALR
-576 QRDGTPHLPPDSDQ
+576 QN
-590 GAGGEPRAPTEP
+590 P
-602 LMVKRL
+602 L
-608 IAEHTMNTK
+608 
-617 RITYLAATLALA
+617 
-629 TAAVSCE
+629 
-636 HEEIYEPLEFSVRL
+636 
-650 APTNT
+650 
-655 YRTGDPVVFN
+655 
-665 FSGNADFITVWT
+665 W
-677 GDTGHEYKHRNRT
+677 
-690 KVDIADI
+690 
-697 ESCELEIE
+697 
-705 ISQQYGTLNNL
+705 
-716 VLFAGNKFAGLN
+716 
-728 GSDAA
+728 
-733 TDRPVVEAIAAND
+733 
-746 CADWTKLE
+746 
-754 FTPNN
+754 
-759 ANKFKT
+759 
-765 YTYDITRFADRF
+765 
-777 SWGMHLFYP
+777 
-786 DPKTTMRTYRINPKI
+786 
-801 TVKFKGHDT
+801 
-810 QVYNYPDMEFV
+810 
-821 PFSLASQHADDPYI
+821 
-835 HNVSGNGNLKFQGR
+835 
-849 PGANNTANIV
+849 
-859 FQGFSA
+859 
-865 GAFPEIDQ
+865 
-873 WAFMQ
+873 
-878 PVALNTISPD
+878 
-888 TGLNIKGVTDDLPS
+888 
-902 YSYTY
+902 
-907 TEPGTYTVTFIVAG
+907 
-921 GNYQGQSAPA
+921 
-931 PYEVTFTV
+931 
-939 IDPIE
+939 

>member
-173 NDVQMAA
+173 NNVQMAA

-488 YAEAPDDQAK
+488 YAGAPDDQAK
-498 EAIREIRKR
+498 DAIREIRKR
-507 AGVKTNESLLGDYR
+507 AGVKTDENLLGDYR
-521 SFRDLVRIGF
+521 SFRDLVRNE
-531 RGASQVGPDPLGHV
+531 RGRELAFEGLRKWDLIRWGTFVEKMHNAGTNQPTENKYRNVSYTNYASANYANVTARHIYLPIPTK
-545 RREDAQRRD
+545 
-554 QPADGEQVPQRQL
+554 
-567 YELCVGELR
+567 ELAVNHALR
-576 QRDGTPHLPPDSDQ
+576 QN
-590 GAGGEPRAPTEP
+590 P
-602 LMVKRL
+602 L
-608 IAEHTMNTK
+608 
-617 RITYLAATLALA
+617 
-629 TAAVSCE
+629 
-636 HEEIYEPLEFSVRL
+636 
-650 APTNT
+650 
-655 YRTGDPVVFN
+655 
-665 FSGNADFITVWT
+665 W
-677 GDTGHEYKHRNRT
+677 
-690 KVDIADI
+690 
-697 ESCELEIE
+697 
-705 ISQQYGTLNNL
+705 
-716 VLFAGNKFAGLN
+716 
-728 GSDAA
+728 
-733 TDRPVVEAIAAND
+733 
-746 CADWTKLE
+746 
-754 FTPNN
+754 
-759 ANKFKT
+759 
-765 YTYDITRFADRF
+765 
-777 SWGMHLFYP
+777 
-786 DPKTTMRTYRINPKI
+786 
-801 TVKFKGHDT
+801 
-810 QVYNYPDMEFV
+810 
-821 PFSLASQHADDPYI
+821 
-835 HNVSGNGNLKFQGR
+835 
-849 PGANNTANIV
+849 
-859 FQGFSA
+859 
-865 GAFPEIDQ
+865 
-873 WAFMQ
+873 
-878 PVALNTISPD
+878 
-888 TGLNIKGVTDDLPS
+888 
-902 YSYTY
+902 
-907 TEPGTYTVTFIVAG
+907 
-921 GNYQGQSAPA
+921 
-931 PYEVTFTV
+931 
-939 IDPIE
+939 

>member
-60 LYGNYYSL
+60 IYGNYYSL

-158 GDVPLRVKATTSPNP
+158 GDMPLRVKATTSPNP

-263 NESYEEIFI
+263 NESFI

-352 ETASATVID
+352 ETDSATVID

-371 NYRGMNNQKISYKN
+371 NYRGMTNQKISYKN

-488 YAEAPDDQAK
+488 YAGAPDDQAK
-498 EAIREIRKR
+498 DAIREIRKR
-507 AGVKTNESLLGDYR
+507 AGVKTDESLLGDYR
-521 SFRDLVRIGF
+521 SFRDLVRNE
-531 RGASQVGPDPLGHV
+531 RGRELAFEGLRKWDLIRWGTFVEKMHNAGTNQPTENKYRNVSYTNYASANYANVTARHIYLPIPTK
-545 RREDAQRRD
+545 
-554 QPADGEQVPQRQL
+554 
-567 YELCVGELR
+567 ELAVNHALR
-576 QRDGTPHLPPDSDQ
+576 QN
-590 GAGGEPRAPTEP
+590 P
-602 LMVKRL
+602 L
-608 IAEHTMNTK
+608 
-617 RITYLAATLALA
+617 
-629 TAAVSCE
+629 
-636 HEEIYEPLEFSVRL
+636 
-650 APTNT
+650 
-655 YRTGDPVVFN
+655 
-665 FSGNADFITVWT
+665 W
-677 GDTGHEYKHRNRT
+677 
-690 KVDIADI
+690 
-697 ESCELEIE
+697 
-705 ISQQYGTLNNL
+705 
-716 VLFAGNKFAGLN
+716 
-728 GSDAA
+728 
-733 TDRPVVEAIAAND
+733 
-746 CADWTKLE
+746 
-754 FTPNN
+754 
-759 ANKFKT
+759 
-765 YTYDITRFADRF
+765 
-777 SWGMHLFYP
+777 
-786 DPKTTMRTYRINPKI
+786 
-801 TVKFKGHDT
+801 
-810 QVYNYPDMEFV
+810 
-821 PFSLASQHADDPYI
+821 
-835 HNVSGNGNLKFQGR
+835 
-849 PGANNTANIV
+849 
-859 FQGFSA
+859 
-865 GAFPEIDQ
+865 
-873 WAFMQ
+873 
-878 PVALNTISPD
+878 
-888 TGLNIKGVTDDLPS
+888 
-902 YSYTY
+902 
-907 TEPGTYTVTFIVAG
+907 
-921 GNYQGQSAPA
+921 
-931 PYEVTFTV
+931 
-939 IDPIE
+939 

>member
-158 GDVPLRVKATTSPNP
+158 GDMPLRVKATTSPNP

-180 TPQEQVLKWCADEIE
+180 MPQEQVLKWCADEIE

-263 NESYEEIFI
+263 NESYEEVFI

-417 EGLDQTIED
+417 EGLDQTIEN

-488 YAEAPDDQAK
+488 YAGAPDDQAK

-507 AGVKTNESLLGDYR
+507 AGVKTDESLLGDYR
-521 SFRDLVRIGF
+521 SFRDLVRNE
-531 RGASQVGPDPLGHV
+531 RGRELAFEGLRKWDLIRWGTFVEKMHNAGTNQPTENKYRNVSYTNYASANYANVTARHIYLPIPTK
-545 RREDAQRRD
+545 
-554 QPADGEQVPQRQL
+554 
-567 YELCVGELR
+567 ELAVNHALR
-576 QRDGTPHLPPDSDQ
+576 QN
-590 GAGGEPRAPTEP
+590 P
-602 LMVKRL
+602 L
-608 IAEHTMNTK
+608 
-617 RITYLAATLALA
+617 
-629 TAAVSCE
+629 
-636 HEEIYEPLEFSVRL
+636 
-650 APTNT
+650 
-655 YRTGDPVVFN
+655 
-665 FSGNADFITVWT
+665 W
-677 GDTGHEYKHRNRT
+677 
-690 KVDIADI
+690 
-697 ESCELEIE
+697 
-705 ISQQYGTLNNL
+705 
-716 VLFAGNKFAGLN
+716 
-728 GSDAA
+728 
-733 TDRPVVEAIAAND
+733 
-746 CADWTKLE
+746 
-754 FTPNN
+754 
-759 ANKFKT
+759 
-765 YTYDITRFADRF
+765 
-777 SWGMHLFYP
+777 
-786 DPKTTMRTYRINPKI
+786 
-801 TVKFKGHDT
+801 
-810 QVYNYPDMEFV
+810 
-821 PFSLASQHADDPYI
+821 
-835 HNVSGNGNLKFQGR
+835 
-849 PGANNTANIV
+849 
-859 FQGFSA
+859 
-865 GAFPEIDQ
+865 
-873 WAFMQ
+873 
-878 PVALNTISPD
+878 
-888 TGLNIKGVTDDLPS
+888 
-902 YSYTY
+902 
-907 TEPGTYTVTFIVAG
+907 
-921 GNYQGQSAPA
+921 
-931 PYEVTFTV
+931 
-939 IDPIE
+939 

>member
-60 LYGNYYSL
+60 IYGNYYSL

-290 EFLGDRTS
+290 EFLGDRTC

-417 EGLDQTIED
+417 EGLDQTIEN

-488 YAEAPDDQAK
+488 YAGAPDDQAK

-507 AGVKTNESLLGDYR
+507 AGVKTDESLLGDYR
-521 SFRDLVRIGF
+521 SFRDLVRNE
-531 RGASQVGPDPLGHV
+531 RGRELAFEGLRKWDLIRWGTFVEKMHNAGTNQPTENKYRNVSYTNYASANYANVTARHIYLPIPTK
-545 RREDAQRRD
+545 
-554 QPADGEQVPQRQL
+554 
-567 YELCVGELR
+567 ELAVNHALR
-576 QRDGTPHLPPDSDQ
+576 QN
-590 GAGGEPRAPTEP
+590 P
-602 LMVKRL
+602 L
-608 IAEHTMNTK
+608 
-617 RITYLAATLALA
+617 
-629 TAAVSCE
+629 
-636 HEEIYEPLEFSVRL
+636 
-650 APTNT
+650 
-655 YRTGDPVVFN
+655 
-665 FSGNADFITVWT
+665 W
-677 GDTGHEYKHRNRT
+677 
-690 KVDIADI
+690 
-697 ESCELEIE
+697 
-705 ISQQYGTLNNL
+705 
-716 VLFAGNKFAGLN
+716 
-728 GSDAA
+728 
-733 TDRPVVEAIAAND
+733 
-746 CADWTKLE
+746 
-754 FTPNN
+754 
-759 ANKFKT
+759 
-765 YTYDITRFADRF
+765 
-777 SWGMHLFYP
+777 
-786 DPKTTMRTYRINPKI
+786 
-801 TVKFKGHDT
+801 
-810 QVYNYPDMEFV
+810 
-821 PFSLASQHADDPYI
+821 
-835 HNVSGNGNLKFQGR
+835 
-849 PGANNTANIV
+849 
-859 FQGFSA
+859 
-865 GAFPEIDQ
+865 
-873 WAFMQ
+873 
-878 PVALNTISPD
+878 
-888 TGLNIKGVTDDLPS
+888 
-902 YSYTY
+902 
-907 TEPGTYTVTFIVAG
+907 
-921 GNYQGQSAPA
+921 
-931 PYEVTFTV
+931 
-939 IDPIE
+939 

>member
-60 LYGNYYSL
+60 IYGNYYSL

-488 YAEAPDDQAK
+488 YAGAPDDQAK
-498 EAIREIRKR
+498 DAIREIRKR
-507 AGVKTNESLLGDYR
+507 AGVKTDESLLGDYR
-521 SFRDLVRIGF
+521 SFRDLVRNE
-531 RGASQVGPDPLGHV
+531 RGRELAFEGLRKWDLIRWDTFVEKMHNAGTNQPTENKYRNVSYTNYASANYANVTARHIYLPIPTK
-545 RREDAQRRD
+545 
-554 QPADGEQVPQRQL
+554 
-567 YELCVGELR
+567 ELAVNHALR
-576 QRDGTPHLPPDSDQ
+576 QN
-590 GAGGEPRAPTEP
+590 P
-602 LMVKRL
+602 L
-608 IAEHTMNTK
+608 
-617 RITYLAATLALA
+617 
-629 TAAVSCE
+629 
-636 HEEIYEPLEFSVRL
+636 
-650 APTNT
+650 
-655 YRTGDPVVFN
+655 
-665 FSGNADFITVWT
+665 W
-677 GDTGHEYKHRNRT
+677 
-690 KVDIADI
+690 
-697 ESCELEIE
+697 
-705 ISQQYGTLNNL
+705 
-716 VLFAGNKFAGLN
+716 
-728 GSDAA
+728 
-733 TDRPVVEAIAAND
+733 
-746 CADWTKLE
+746 
-754 FTPNN
+754 
-759 ANKFKT
+759 
-765 YTYDITRFADRF
+765 
-777 SWGMHLFYP
+777 
-786 DPKTTMRTYRINPKI
+786 
-801 TVKFKGHDT
+801 
-810 QVYNYPDMEFV
+810 
-821 PFSLASQHADDPYI
+821 
-835 HNVSGNGNLKFQGR
+835 
-849 PGANNTANIV
+849 
-859 FQGFSA
+859 
-865 GAFPEIDQ
+865 
-873 WAFMQ
+873 
-878 PVALNTISPD
+878 
-888 TGLNIKGVTDDLPS
+888 
-902 YSYTY
+902 
-907 TEPGTYTVTFIVAG
+907 
-921 GNYQGQSAPA
+921 
-931 PYEVTFTV
+931 
-939 IDPIE
+939 

>member
-127 DPGKLSVDIGLYIA
+127 DLGKLSVDIGLYIA

-417 EGLDQTIED
+417 EGLDQTIEN

-488 YAEAPDDQAK
+488 YAGAPDDQAK

-507 AGVKTNESLLGDYR
+507 TGVKTDESLLGDYR
-521 SFRDLVRIGF
+521 SFRDLVRNE
-531 RGASQVGPDPLGHV
+531 RGRELAFEGLRKWDLIRWGTFVEKMHNAGTNQPTENKYRNVSYTNYASANYANVTARHIYLPIPTK
-545 RREDAQRRD
+545 
-554 QPADGEQVPQRQL
+554 
-567 YELCVGELR
+567 ELAVNHALR
-576 QRDGTPHLPPDSDQ
+576 QN
-590 GAGGEPRAPTEP
+590 P
-602 LMVKRL
+602 L
-608 IAEHTMNTK
+608 
-617 RITYLAATLALA
+617 
-629 TAAVSCE
+629 
-636 HEEIYEPLEFSVRL
+636 
-650 APTNT
+650 
-655 YRTGDPVVFN
+655 
-665 FSGNADFITVWT
+665 W
-677 GDTGHEYKHRNRT
+677 
-690 KVDIADI
+690 
-697 ESCELEIE
+697 
-705 ISQQYGTLNNL
+705 
-716 VLFAGNKFAGLN
+716 
-728 GSDAA
+728 
-733 TDRPVVEAIAAND
+733 
-746 CADWTKLE
+746 
-754 FTPNN
+754 
-759 ANKFKT
+759 
-765 YTYDITRFADRF
+765 
-777 SWGMHLFYP
+777 
-786 DPKTTMRTYRINPKI
+786 
-801 TVKFKGHDT
+801 
-810 QVYNYPDMEFV
+810 
-821 PFSLASQHADDPYI
+821 
-835 HNVSGNGNLKFQGR
+835 
-849 PGANNTANIV
+849 
-859 FQGFSA
+859 
-865 GAFPEIDQ
+865 
-873 WAFMQ
+873 
-878 PVALNTISPD
+878 
-888 TGLNIKGVTDDLPS
+888 
-902 YSYTY
+902 
-907 TEPGTYTVTFIVAG
+907 
-921 GNYQGQSAPA
+921 
-931 PYEVTFTV
+931 
-939 IDPIE
+939 

>member
-127 DPGKLSVDIGLYIA
+127 DPEKLSVDIGLYIA

-158 GDVPLRVKATTSPNP
+158 GDMPLRVKATTSPNP

-417 EGLDQTIED
+417 EGLDQTIEN

-488 YAEAPDDQAK
+488 YAGAPDDQAK

-507 AGVKTNESLLGDYR
+507 AGVKTDESLLGDYR
-521 SFRDLVRIGF
+521 SFRDLVRNE
-531 RGASQVGPDPLGHV
+531 RGRELAFEGLRKWDLIRWGTFVEKMHNAGTNQPTENKYRNVSYTNYASANYANVTARHIYLPIPTK
-545 RREDAQRRD
+545 
-554 QPADGEQVPQRQL
+554 
-567 YELCVGELR
+567 ELAVNHALR
-576 QRDGTPHLPPDSDQ
+576 QN
-590 GAGGEPRAPTEP
+590 P
-602 LMVKRL
+602 L
-608 IAEHTMNTK
+608 
-617 RITYLAATLALA
+617 
-629 TAAVSCE
+629 
-636 HEEIYEPLEFSVRL
+636 
-650 APTNT
+650 
-655 YRTGDPVVFN
+655 
-665 FSGNADFITVWT
+665 W
-677 GDTGHEYKHRNRT
+677 
-690 KVDIADI
+690 
-697 ESCELEIE
+697 
-705 ISQQYGTLNNL
+705 
-716 VLFAGNKFAGLN
+716 
-728 GSDAA
+728 
-733 TDRPVVEAIAAND
+733 
-746 CADWTKLE
+746 
-754 FTPNN
+754 
-759 ANKFKT
+759 
-765 YTYDITRFADRF
+765 
-777 SWGMHLFYP
+777 
-786 DPKTTMRTYRINPKI
+786 
-801 TVKFKGHDT
+801 
-810 QVYNYPDMEFV
+810 
-821 PFSLASQHADDPYI
+821 
-835 HNVSGNGNLKFQGR
+835 
-849 PGANNTANIV
+849 
-859 FQGFSA
+859 
-865 GAFPEIDQ
+865 
-873 WAFMQ
+873 
-878 PVALNTISPD
+878 
-888 TGLNIKGVTDDLPS
+888 
-902 YSYTY
+902 
-907 TEPGTYTVTFIVAG
+907 
-921 GNYQGQSAPA
+921 
-931 PYEVTFTV
+931 
-939 IDPIE
+939 

>member
-307 GDLIGLRSQSRTTNY
+307 GDLIGMRSQSRTTNY

-488 YAEAPDDQAK
+488 YAGAPDDQAK

-507 AGVKTNESLLGDYR
+507 AGVKTDESLLGDYR
-521 SFRDLVRIGF
+521 SFRDLVRNE
-531 RGASQVGPDPLGHV
+531 RGRELAFEGLRKWDLIRWGTFVEKMHNAGTNQPTENKYRNVSYTNYASANYANVTARHIYLPIPTK
-545 RREDAQRRD
+545 
-554 QPADGEQVPQRQL
+554 
-567 YELCVGELR
+567 ELAVNHALR
-576 QRDGTPHLPPDSDQ
+576 QN
-590 GAGGEPRAPTEP
+590 P
-602 LMVKRL
+602 L
-608 IAEHTMNTK
+608 
-617 RITYLAATLALA
+617 
-629 TAAVSCE
+629 
-636 HEEIYEPLEFSVRL
+636 
-650 APTNT
+650 
-655 YRTGDPVVFN
+655 
-665 FSGNADFITVWT
+665 W
-677 GDTGHEYKHRNRT
+677 
-690 KVDIADI
+690 
-697 ESCELEIE
+697 
-705 ISQQYGTLNNL
+705 
-716 VLFAGNKFAGLN
+716 
-728 GSDAA
+728 
-733 TDRPVVEAIAAND
+733 
-746 CADWTKLE
+746 
-754 FTPNN
+754 
-759 ANKFKT
+759 
-765 YTYDITRFADRF
+765 
-777 SWGMHLFYP
+777 
-786 DPKTTMRTYRINPKI
+786 
-801 TVKFKGHDT
+801 
-810 QVYNYPDMEFV
+810 
-821 PFSLASQHADDPYI
+821 
-835 HNVSGNGNLKFQGR
+835 
-849 PGANNTANIV
+849 
-859 FQGFSA
+859 
-865 GAFPEIDQ
+865 
-873 WAFMQ
+873 
-878 PVALNTISPD
+878 
-888 TGLNIKGVTDDLPS
+888 
-902 YSYTY
+902 
-907 TEPGTYTVTFIVAG
+907 
-921 GNYQGQSAPA
+921 
-931 PYEVTFTV
+931 
-939 IDPIE
+939 

>member
-87 RPDRYNHSAGTAAIY
+87 RPDRYNHSAGTATIY

-488 YAEAPDDQAK
+488 YAGAPDEQAK

-507 AGVKTNESLLGDYR
+507 AGVKTDESLLGDYR
-521 SFRDLVRIGF
+521 SFRDLVRNE
-531 RGASQVGPDPLGHV
+531 RGRELAFEGLRKWDLIRWGTFVEKMHNAGTNQPTENKYRNVSYTNYASANYANVTARHIYLPIPTK
-545 RREDAQRRD
+545 
-554 QPADGEQVPQRQL
+554 
-567 YELCVGELR
+567 ELAVNHALR
-576 QRDGTPHLPPDSDQ
+576 QN
-590 GAGGEPRAPTEP
+590 P
-602 LMVKRL
+602 L
-608 IAEHTMNTK
+608 
-617 RITYLAATLALA
+617 
-629 TAAVSCE
+629 
-636 HEEIYEPLEFSVRL
+636 
-650 APTNT
+650 
-655 YRTGDPVVFN
+655 
-665 FSGNADFITVWT
+665 W
-677 GDTGHEYKHRNRT
+677 
-690 KVDIADI
+690 
-697 ESCELEIE
+697 
-705 ISQQYGTLNNL
+705 
-716 VLFAGNKFAGLN
+716 
-728 GSDAA
+728 
-733 TDRPVVEAIAAND
+733 
-746 CADWTKLE
+746 
-754 FTPNN
+754 
-759 ANKFKT
+759 
-765 YTYDITRFADRF
+765 
-777 SWGMHLFYP
+777 
-786 DPKTTMRTYRINPKI
+786 
-801 TVKFKGHDT
+801 
-810 QVYNYPDMEFV
+810 
-821 PFSLASQHADDPYI
+821 
-835 HNVSGNGNLKFQGR
+835 
-849 PGANNTANIV
+849 
-859 FQGFSA
+859 
-865 GAFPEIDQ
+865 
-873 WAFMQ
+873 
-878 PVALNTISPD
+878 
-888 TGLNIKGVTDDLPS
+888 
-902 YSYTY
+902 
-907 TEPGTYTVTFIVAG
+907 
-921 GNYQGQSAPA
+921 
-931 PYEVTFTV
+931 
-939 IDPIE
+939 

>member
-60 LYGNYYSL
+60 IYGNYYSL

-158 GDVPLRVKATTSPNP
+158 GDMPLRVKATTSPNP

-263 NESYEEIFI
+263 NESYEEVFI

-488 YAEAPDDQAK
+488 YAGAPDDQAK

-507 AGVKTNESLLGDYR
+507 AGVKTDESLLGDYR
-521 SFRDLVRIGF
+521 SFRDLVRNE
-531 RGASQVGPDPLGHV
+531 RGRELAFEGLRKWDLIRWGTFVEKMHNAGTNQPTENKYRNVSYTNYASANYANVTARHIYLPIPTK
-545 RREDAQRRD
+545 
-554 QPADGEQVPQRQL
+554 
-567 YELCVGELR
+567 ELAVNHALR
-576 QRDGTPHLPPDSDQ
+576 QN
-590 GAGGEPRAPTEP
+590 P
-602 LMVKRL
+602 L
-608 IAEHTMNTK
+608 
-617 RITYLAATLALA
+617 
-629 TAAVSCE
+629 
-636 HEEIYEPLEFSVRL
+636 
-650 APTNT
+650 
-655 YRTGDPVVFN
+655 
-665 FSGNADFITVWT
+665 W
-677 GDTGHEYKHRNRT
+677 
-690 KVDIADI
+690 
-697 ESCELEIE
+697 
-705 ISQQYGTLNNL
+705 
-716 VLFAGNKFAGLN
+716 
-728 GSDAA
+728 
-733 TDRPVVEAIAAND
+733 
-746 CADWTKLE
+746 
-754 FTPNN
+754 
-759 ANKFKT
+759 
-765 YTYDITRFADRF
+765 
-777 SWGMHLFYP
+777 
-786 DPKTTMRTYRINPKI
+786 
-801 TVKFKGHDT
+801 
-810 QVYNYPDMEFV
+810 
-821 PFSLASQHADDPYI
+821 
-835 HNVSGNGNLKFQGR
+835 
-849 PGANNTANIV
+849 
-859 FQGFSA
+859 
-865 GAFPEIDQ
+865 
-873 WAFMQ
+873 
-878 PVALNTISPD
+878 
-888 TGLNIKGVTDDLPS
+888 
-902 YSYTY
+902 
-907 TEPGTYTVTFIVAG
+907 
-921 GNYQGQSAPA
+921 
-931 PYEVTFTV
+931 
-939 IDPIE
+939 

>member
-127 DPGKLSVDIGLYIA
+127 DPEKLSVDIGLYIA

-371 NYRGMNNQKISYKN
+371 NYRGMNNQKISDKN

-417 EGLDQTIED
+417 EGLDQTIEN

-488 YAEAPDDQAK
+488 YAGAPDDQAK

-507 AGVKTNESLLGDYR
+507 AGVKTDESLLGDYR
-521 SFRDLVRIGF
+521 SFRDLVRNE
-531 RGASQVGPDPLGHV
+531 RGRELAFEGLRKWDLIRWGTFVEKMHNAGTNQPTENKYRNVSYTNYASANYANVTARHIYLPIPTK
-545 RREDAQRRD
+545 
-554 QPADGEQVPQRQL
+554 
-567 YELCVGELR
+567 ELAVNHALR
-576 QRDGTPHLPPDSDQ
+576 QN
-590 GAGGEPRAPTEP
+590 P
-602 LMVKRL
+602 L
-608 IAEHTMNTK
+608 
-617 RITYLAATLALA
+617 
-629 TAAVSCE
+629 
-636 HEEIYEPLEFSVRL
+636 
-650 APTNT
+650 
-655 YRTGDPVVFN
+655 
-665 FSGNADFITVWT
+665 W
-677 GDTGHEYKHRNRT
+677 
-690 KVDIADI
+690 
-697 ESCELEIE
+697 
-705 ISQQYGTLNNL
+705 
-716 VLFAGNKFAGLN
+716 
-728 GSDAA
+728 
-733 TDRPVVEAIAAND
+733 
-746 CADWTKLE
+746 
-754 FTPNN
+754 
-759 ANKFKT
+759 
-765 YTYDITRFADRF
+765 
-777 SWGMHLFYP
+777 
-786 DPKTTMRTYRINPKI
+786 
-801 TVKFKGHDT
+801 
-810 QVYNYPDMEFV
+810 
-821 PFSLASQHADDPYI
+821 
-835 HNVSGNGNLKFQGR
+835 
-849 PGANNTANIV
+849 
-859 FQGFSA
+859 
-865 GAFPEIDQ
+865 
-873 WAFMQ
+873 
-878 PVALNTISPD
+878 
-888 TGLNIKGVTDDLPS
+888 
-902 YSYTY
+902 
-907 TEPGTYTVTFIVAG
+907 
-921 GNYQGQSAPA
+921 
-931 PYEVTFTV
+931 
-939 IDPIE
+939 

>member
-60 LYGNYYSL
+60 IYGNYYSL

-417 EGLDQTIED
+417 EGLDQTIEN

-488 YAEAPDDQAK
+488 YAGAPDDQAK

-521 SFRDLVRIGF
+521 SFRDLVRNE
-531 RGASQVGPDPLGHV
+531 RGRELAFEGLRKWDLIRWGTFVEKMHNAGTNQPTENKYRNVSYTNYASANYANVTARHIYLPIPTK
-545 RREDAQRRD
+545 
-554 QPADGEQVPQRQL
+554 
-567 YELCVGELR
+567 ELAVNHALR
-576 QRDGTPHLPPDSDQ
+576 QN
-590 GAGGEPRAPTEP
+590 P
-602 LMVKRL
+602 L
-608 IAEHTMNTK
+608 
-617 RITYLAATLALA
+617 
-629 TAAVSCE
+629 
-636 HEEIYEPLEFSVRL
+636 
-650 APTNT
+650 
-655 YRTGDPVVFN
+655 
-665 FSGNADFITVWT
+665 W
-677 GDTGHEYKHRNRT
+677 
-690 KVDIADI
+690 
-697 ESCELEIE
+697 
-705 ISQQYGTLNNL
+705 
-716 VLFAGNKFAGLN
+716 
-728 GSDAA
+728 
-733 TDRPVVEAIAAND
+733 
-746 CADWTKLE
+746 
-754 FTPNN
+754 
-759 ANKFKT
+759 
-765 YTYDITRFADRF
+765 
-777 SWGMHLFYP
+777 
-786 DPKTTMRTYRINPKI
+786 
-801 TVKFKGHDT
+801 
-810 QVYNYPDMEFV
+810 
-821 PFSLASQHADDPYI
+821 
-835 HNVSGNGNLKFQGR
+835 
-849 PGANNTANIV
+849 
-859 FQGFSA
+859 
-865 GAFPEIDQ
+865 
-873 WAFMQ
+873 
-878 PVALNTISPD
+878 
-888 TGLNIKGVTDDLPS
+888 
-902 YSYTY
+902 
-907 TEPGTYTVTFIVAG
+907 
-921 GNYQGQSAPA
+921 
-931 PYEVTFTV
+931 
-939 IDPIE
+939 

>member
-34 DDGYYNSEQKLIYG
+34 GEGYYNSEQKLIYG

-102 DTWSKLYEGI
+102 DAWSKLYEGI

-127 DPGKLSVDIGLYIA
+127 DPEKLSVGIELYIA

-254 VIASHKHDL
+254 VISSHKHDL
-263 NESYEEIFI
+263 NESYEEVFI

-278 YDTQFHESMWEA
+278 YDTQYHESMWEA

-307 GDLIGLRSQSRTTNY
+307 GDLIGLRSQSGTTNY

-352 ETASATVID
+352 ETGSATVID
-361 KRLTWNLPGY
+361 KRLMWNLPGY

-385 KAGETVTRYLQQT
+385 KEGETVTRYLQQT
-398 QSMFKTPWVYNNN
+398 QSMFKTPWVYNNS

-480 MYAEAINE
+480 MYAEACCMSGEGTANITGL
-488 YAEAPDDQAK
+488 EALNKVRQ
-498 EAIREIRKR
+498 R
-507 AGVKTNESLLGDYR
+507 AGLTPAPALDMDNEEYGIKAERRFELWLDDCDRYVDLIRWGDY
-521 SFRDLVRIGF
+521 
-531 RGASQVGPDPLGHV
+531 
-545 RREDAQRRD
+545 
-554 QPADGEQVPQRQL
+554 
-567 YELCVGELR
+567 
-576 QRDGTPHLPPDSDQ
+576 
-590 GAGGEPRAPTEP
+590 
-602 LMVKRL
+602 K
-608 IAEHTMNTK
+608 
-617 RITYLAATLALA
+617 
-629 TAAVSCE
+629 
-636 HEEIYEPLEFSVRL
+636 
-650 APTNT
+650 
-655 YRTGDPVVFN
+655 
-665 FSGNADFITVWT
+665 DFITDTSDKGVSEHWGNECVWLL
-677 GDTGHEYKHRNRT
+677 GMKDKNVRT
-690 KVDIADI
+690 
-697 ESCELEIE
+697 
-705 ISQQYGTLNNL
+705 
-716 VLFAGNKFAGLN
+716 
-728 GSDAA
+728 
-733 TDRPVVEAIAAND
+733 
-746 CADWTKLE
+746 
-754 FTPNN
+754 
-759 ANKFKT
+759 
-765 YTYDITRFADRF
+765 
-777 SWGMHLFYP
+777 
-786 DPKTTMRTYRINPKI
+786 
-801 TVKFKGHDT
+801 
-810 QVYNYPDMEFV
+810 
-821 PFSLASQHADDPYI
+821 DDPLD
-835 HNVSGNGNLKFQGR
+835 VSN
-849 PGANNTANIV
+849 
-859 FQGFSA
+859 
-865 GAFPEIDQ
+865 
-873 WAFMQ
+873 
-878 PVALNTISPD
+878 
-888 TGLNIKGVTDDLPS
+888 
-902 YSYTY
+902 
-907 TEPGTYTVTFIVAG
+907 
-921 GNYQGQSAPA
+921 
-931 PYEVTFTV
+931 YEVRY
-939 IDPIE
+939 DPLSVRGSWNDRLYLFPFPYAETTQNPNLDQNTGW

>member
-48 LAGVYGVLNSEA
+48 LAGVYGALNSEA
-60 LYGNYYSL
+60 IYGNYYSL

-298 ATDWTNGRI
+298 ATYWTNGRI

-488 YAEAPDDQAK
+488 YAGAPDDQAK

-507 AGVKTNESLLGDYR
+507 AGVKTDESLLGDYR
-521 SFRDLVRIGF
+521 SFRDLVRNE
-531 RGASQVGPDPLGHV
+531 RGRELAFEGLRKWDLIRWGTFVEKMHNAGTNQPTENKYRNVSYTNYASANYANVTARHIYLPIPTK
-545 RREDAQRRD
+545 
-554 QPADGEQVPQRQL
+554 
-567 YELCVGELR
+567 ELAVNHALR
-576 QRDGTPHLPPDSDQ
+576 QN
-590 GAGGEPRAPTEP
+590 P
-602 LMVKRL
+602 L
-608 IAEHTMNTK
+608 
-617 RITYLAATLALA
+617 
-629 TAAVSCE
+629 
-636 HEEIYEPLEFSVRL
+636 
-650 APTNT
+650 
-655 YRTGDPVVFN
+655 
-665 FSGNADFITVWT
+665 W
-677 GDTGHEYKHRNRT
+677 
-690 KVDIADI
+690 
-697 ESCELEIE
+697 
-705 ISQQYGTLNNL
+705 
-716 VLFAGNKFAGLN
+716 
-728 GSDAA
+728 
-733 TDRPVVEAIAAND
+733 
-746 CADWTKLE
+746 
-754 FTPNN
+754 
-759 ANKFKT
+759 
-765 YTYDITRFADRF
+765 
-777 SWGMHLFYP
+777 
-786 DPKTTMRTYRINPKI
+786 
-801 TVKFKGHDT
+801 
-810 QVYNYPDMEFV
+810 
-821 PFSLASQHADDPYI
+821 
-835 HNVSGNGNLKFQGR
+835 
-849 PGANNTANIV
+849 
-859 FQGFSA
+859 
-865 GAFPEIDQ
+865 
-873 WAFMQ
+873 
-878 PVALNTISPD
+878 
-888 TGLNIKGVTDDLPS
+888 
-902 YSYTY
+902 
-907 TEPGTYTVTFIVAG
+907 
-921 GNYQGQSAPA
+921 
-931 PYEVTFTV
+931 
-939 IDPIE
+939 

>member
-1 MKIKSILK
+1 
-9 LGTLALLTAA
+9 
-19 LPACSFLDTDPQIIP
+19 
-34 DDGYYNSEQKLIYG
+34 
-48 LAGVYGVLNSEA
+48 
-60 LYGNYYSL
+60 
-68 QIANA
+68 
-73 DDLCYFNNYNNSES
+73 
-87 RPDRYNHSAGTAAIY
+87 
-102 DTWSKLYEGI
+102 
-112 KNANRYIEAVEKTEI
+112 
-127 DPGKLSVDIGLYIA
+127 
-141 EARFLRAY
+141 
-149 YHFLLAQAW
+149 
-158 GDVPLRVKATTSPNP
+158 
-173 NDVQMAA
+173 
-180 TPQEQVLKWCADEIE
+180 
-195 ATIPDL
+195 
-201 YEPIDNTPSRVSQTV
+201 
-216 AQGILAR
+216 
-223 VYLFMAGE
+223 
-231 SVKQIDGLDKKEMYR
+231 MYR

-488 YAEAPDDQAK
+488 YAGAPGRPGQG
-498 EAIREIRKR
+498 AIREIRKR
-507 AGVKTNESLLGDYR
+507 CGRQDRREPAGRLPFVPRPGAQRARTR
-521 SFRDLVRIGF
+521 TGF

-629 TAAVSCE
+629 TAAASCE
-636 HEEIYEPLEFSVRL
+636 HEEIYEPLEFSVQL

-655 YRTGDPVVFN
+655 YRTGDRW
-665 FSGNADFITVWT
+665 SST
-677 GDTGHEYKHRNRT
+677 
-690 KVDIADI
+690 
-697 ESCELEIE
+697 S
-705 ISQQYGTLNNL
+705 
-716 VLFAGNKFAGLN
+716 
-728 GSDAA
+728 AA
-733 TDRPVVEAIAAND
+733 TPTSSPSGRATRDTSTSTATARRSTSPTSSRAN
-746 CADWTKLE
+746 W
-754 FTPNN
+754 
-759 ANKFKT
+759 
-765 YTYDITRFADRF
+765 RSR
-777 SWGMHLFYP
+777 S
-786 DPKTTMRTYRINPKI
+786 
-801 TVKFKGHDT
+801 
-810 QVYNYPDMEFV
+810 
-821 PFSLASQHADDPYI
+821 AS
-835 HNVSGNGNLKFQGR
+835 S
-849 PGANNTANIV
+849 TAR
-859 FQGFSA
+859 
-865 GAFPEIDQ
+865 
-873 WAFMQ
+873 
-878 PVALNTISPD
+878 
-888 TGLNIKGVTDDLPS
+888 
-902 YSYTY
+902 
-907 TEPGTYTVTFIVAG
+907 
-921 GNYQGQSAPA
+921 
-931 PYEVTFTV
+931 
-939 IDPIE
+939 